1 MGQCAALGSVRRNV
15 SLVFRPAS
23 AASSGRPAQPLAQM
37 QNSPREMLNTVMLAT
52 DGASGRNSWPTAEI
66 LKRRVRE
73 KAVYQGCYRLRAIK
87 SVTHNHRW

>member
-1 MGQCAALGSVRRNV
+1 
-15 SLVFRPAS
+15 
-23 AASSGRPAQPLAQM
+23 M

-73 KAVYQGCYRLRAIK
+73 KAVYQGCYRLRATK